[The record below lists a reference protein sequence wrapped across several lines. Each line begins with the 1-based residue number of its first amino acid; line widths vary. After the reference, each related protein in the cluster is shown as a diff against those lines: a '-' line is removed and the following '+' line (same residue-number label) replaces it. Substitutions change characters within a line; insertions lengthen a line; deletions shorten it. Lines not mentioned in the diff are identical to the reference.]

1 MVEGQVMHHF
11 KFLNVITDMQ
21 KNDYEESCKF
31 QSQTCILGAWVVPSG
46 PPTYSDLAGQ
56 AQMGTN
62 LNQGWTMPTAPPI
75 QSQTSIQ
82 GVNSA
87 SALPPNFPDITN
99 LSLNPTLELPPPTYE
114 DATRNKGM
122 CK

>member
-1 MVEGQVMHHF
+1 MF
-11 KFLNVITDMQ
+11 KNF
-21 KNDYEESCKF
+21 KCDYRYNNYEDSCKF
-31 QSQTCILGAWVVPSG
+31 HSQTCISGAWVVPSG
-46 PPTYSDLAGQ
+46 LPTYSELAGQ
-56 AQMGTN
+56 AQTETN

-75 QSQTSIQ
+75 SSQTSIQ

-87 SALPPNFPDITN
+87 SAPPLNFPDITN
-99 LSLNPTLELPPPTYE
+99 LSLNPTPELPPPTYE

>member
-1 MVEGQVMHHF
+1 MIVKIHA
-11 KFLNVITDMQ
+11 
-21 KNDYEESCKF
+21 CKF
-31 QSQTCILGAWVVPSG
+31 QSRTCILGAWVVPSG

-56 AQMGTN
+56 AQVEPNM
-62 LNQGWTMPTAPPI
+62 NQGWTLPTAPPI
-75 QSQTSIQ
+75 YSETSIH

-87 SALPPNFPDITN
+87 SAPPANFPDITN
-99 LSLNPTLELPPPTYE
+99 LSLNPTPELPPPTYE